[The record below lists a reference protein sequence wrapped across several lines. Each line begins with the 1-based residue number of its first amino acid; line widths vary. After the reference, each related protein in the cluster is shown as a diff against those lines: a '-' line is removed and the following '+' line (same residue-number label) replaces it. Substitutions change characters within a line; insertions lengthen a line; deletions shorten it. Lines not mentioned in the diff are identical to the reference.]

1 MRIFACVQQ
10 LQPDLFSNV
19 PDEYFHANE
28 LGGESC
34 SSFLSAFYGRVLV
47 ISVSDI
53 FPVQK
58 FSVC

>member
-1 MRIFACVQQ
+1 VQQ

-19 PDEYFHANE
+19 PDEYLHANE
-28 LGGESC
+28 LEGELC
-34 SSFLSAFYGRVLV
+34 SAFLSAFYGRVLV

-58 FSVC
+58 FSVCCYKYYA

>member
-1 MRIFACVQQ
+1 MQQ